1 MRLTLT
7 SEEFLA
13 LWRLRRGLEP
23 LRNDCRIVRT
33 DGIDLSA
40 LERTAMEA
48 WFARQLREAP
58 ASRLAPVDISA
69 SVSVTA
75 APDGSGVIELPDSAV
90 RVIAVDTDGW
100 ARTARIVTDA
110 ADPLRAAQLNPMS
123 RGGSNDPVAVVEPGR
138 LRLYTP
144 PPGAALT
151 RLTVIEEPADGLYTF
166 DSSLL
171 DFIPKLTD
179 RL

>member
-7 SEEFLA
+7 AEEFLA

-58 ASRLAPVDISA
+58 VSRLAPVDISA
-69 SVSVTA
+69 SVSVREA
-75 APDGSGVIELPDSAV
+75 SDGSGVIELPDNAV
-90 RVIAVDTDGW
+90 RVVAVDMDGW

-110 ADPLRAAQLNPMS
+110 SDPLLAAQLNPFS
-123 RGGSNDPVAVVEPGR
+123 RGGSNAPVAVVERRR

-151 RLTVIEEPADGLYTF
+151 RLTVIEEPTDGIYSF

-179 RL
+179 QL

>member
-40 LERTAMEA
+40 LERTEMES
-48 WFARQLREAP
+48 WFAIQLREAP
-58 ASRLAPVDISA
+58 VDRLVPVDIGA
-69 SVSVTA
+69 SVSVGRL
-75 APDGSGVIELPDSAV
+75 PDGAGLIELPEGVA
-90 RVIAVDTDGW
+90 RVVAVDMEGW
-100 ARTARIVTDA
+100 TRTARIVSDR
-110 ADPLRAAQLNPMS
+110 ADPLRDAQLHPLS
-123 RGGSNDPVAVVEPGR
+123 RGGANAPVVVVEPGR

-144 PPGAALT
+144 RPGATLT
-151 RLTVIEEPADGLYTF
+151 RLSVVMEPMDGFYTF

-171 DFIPKLTD
+171 DLIPKLTD

>member
-33 DGIDLSA
+33 DGVDLSE
-40 LERTAMEA
+40 LERSEMES
-48 WFARQLREAP
+48 WFALQLRQAP
-58 ASRLAPVDISA
+58 ADRLAPVDIAA
-69 SVSVTA
+69 SVSVGRE
-75 APDGSGVIELPDSAV
+75 PDGAGIVELPDGVV
-90 RVIAVDTDGW
+90 RVVAVDMDGW
-100 ARTARIVTDA
+100 ARTARIISDP
-110 ADPLRAAQLNPMS
+110 ADPLCAAQLNPFS
-123 RGGSNDPVAVVEPGR
+123 RGGANAPVAVAEPGR

-144 PPGAALT
+144 QPGAALT
-151 RLTVIEEPADGLYTF
+151 RLSVIMEPMDAFYTF

-171 DFIPKLTD
+171 DLIPKLTD

>member
-40 LERTAMEA
+40 LERTTMEA

-58 ASRLAPVDISA
+58 VSRLAPVDISA
-69 SVSVTA
+69 AVSVTA
-75 APDGSGVIELPDSAV
+75 APDGSGVIELPESAV
-90 RVIAVDTDGW
+90 RVIAVDMDGW
-100 ARTARIVTDA
+100 ARTARIVTNA
-110 ADPLRAAQLNPMS
+110 ADPLHAAQLNPMS
-123 RGGSNDPVAVVEPGR
+123 RGGSNAPVAVVEPGR